1 MKHLS
6 LAPFGALCVL
16 ALCSCGGKP
25 NGASAGAPSPSATQP
40 PAEPSGESPT
50 PPPSE
55 TDAPQ
60 PQGAAPPAGNAGG
73 QPASDV
79 SPAIVHLREFAEAT
93 AARPE
98 VVAERVKV
106 QHLLVSFRGTGTRAT
121 RTKEEAEALA
131 ADLLAR
137 IEAGEDFAALIGKHT
152 DDSAP
157 GIYGMVASGN
167 APNGWYRRNGM
178 VAAFGDVGWRLAVG
192 ELGVAAFDAQKSP
205 FGWHIIR
212 RVE

>member
-6 LAPFGALCVL
+6 LTLAGALCAG
-16 ALCSCGGKP
+16 ALLSCGGGP
-25 NGASAGAPSPSATQP
+25 NGASGGAPSPASTGRAADAP
-40 PAEPSGESPT
+40 EAAEP
-50 PPPSE
+50 
-55 TDAPQ
+55 AP
-60 PQGAAPPAGNAGG
+60 GAPEPAPAG
-73 QPASDV
+73 QPATGTSGATPEPGV
-79 SPAIVHLREFAEAT
+79 SAAVAHLREFAKT
-93 AARPE
+93 IAARPE
-98 VVAERVKV
+98 IEAERVKV

-157 GIYGMVASGN
+157 GIYGMVAGGN
-167 APNGWYRRNGM
+167 APSGWYRRSGM

-192 ELGVAAFDAQKSP
+192 ELGLAAFDPDKSP
-205 FGWHIIR
+205 FGWHLIR